1 MRELSQPV
9 ALTMEVLVTMND
21 VFYDEDYDNFQEQE
35 DQWIT
40 DILGSEDQIIGDL
53 INE

>member
-21 VFYDEDYDNFQEQE
+21 VFYDEDYDNCQEQE

-40 DILGSEDQIIGDL
+40 DILGSEDEIIGDL